1 MIINIPENFGFF
13 HFVGIGGIGMSGIA
27 EILIKSGFAA
37 PKLID
42 EKIKKN
48 YVIVEDL
55 GLKSF
60 KTLLSGKKKMKN
72 YKKIIDL
79 LIKIQN
85 KNMLKKAQIPSYSK
99 NFLNNEIQKNPYVV
113 RVVGSNIKLDRFY
126 ENIDAKIV
134 INKLIK
140 FSSPTQSEK
149 IFFFMA

>member
-1 MIINIPENFGFF
+1 MHLFDHFTVLIKKEKKFILIFCTKNKKSNLYNYIKINK
-13 HFVGIGGIGMSGIA
+13 
-27 EILIKSGFAA
+27 ILIKSGFVA

-60 KTLLSGKKKMKN
+60 KPLLSGKKKLKN

-85 KNMLKKAQIPSYSK
+85 KNMLKKHI
-99 NFLNNEIQKNPYVV
+99 FL
-113 RVVGSNIKLDRFY
+113 R
-126 ENIDAKIV
+126 
-134 INKLIK
+134 
-140 FSSPTQSEK
+140 TQK
-149 IFFFMA
+149 IF